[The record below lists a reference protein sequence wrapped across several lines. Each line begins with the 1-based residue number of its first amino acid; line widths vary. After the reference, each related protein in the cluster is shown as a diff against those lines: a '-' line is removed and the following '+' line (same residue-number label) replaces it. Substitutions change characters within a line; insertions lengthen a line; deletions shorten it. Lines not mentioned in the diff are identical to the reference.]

1 MNNRPTPSTQ
11 PNRPNSPKLRENPN
25 SEIIKPSTIRSATNQ
40 DHRILHVLPHLPIKN
55 KNNQSNPIEK
65 PKNQRERD
73 RERCQEE
80 EKEAKVWE
88 REEQNGTVR
97 F

>member
-55 KNNQSNPIEK
+55 NQSNPNEK